1 MFNIRTDMAIEAG
14 AIYNKNHKEISNL
27 NGIKHQMRKTD
38 HYKVT
43 HVVIENEEGE
53 KLVGKPKGNYITVDA
68 PKILYNEEKTVDEVT
83 NCIGEELAN
92 LANFGG
98 EKTILVIGLG
108 NERMTPDAFGPKV
121 ISKLMVTR
129 HIFSMDNL
137 HKNLSGNRVCA
148 IAPGVLGTT
157 GIETGEI
164 IKGVTERVKPDIIIC
179 IDALATRSLKR
190 ISTSFQMSDTGIVPG
205 SGVGNRRNAL
215 NSDTLGVPVIAI
227 GVPTVVDA
235 ATIANDTMDAVYQVV
250 KKHSDKKSQDIGFV
264 GRLESEDRYTLIKEI
279 LNPQEGN
286 LIVSPKDIDSVIEC
300 VSGIVADALN
310 RLFGNDMNVLSI

>member
-1 MFNIRTDMAIEAG
+1 MFDIRTDMAIEAG
-14 AIYNKNHKEISNL
+14 AIYNKDHKEISNL
-27 NGIKHQMRKTD
+27 NGIKHQTRETD
-38 HYKVT
+38 YYKVT

-68 PKILYNEEKTVDEVT
+68 PEILYKGQNTLNNVVSCLE
-83 NCIGEELAN
+83 EELSK
-92 LANFGG
+92 LADFDG
-98 EKTILVIGLG
+98 EKTILVVGLG
-108 NERMTPDAFGPKV
+108 NVKMTPDAFGPKV
-121 ISKLMVTR
+121 ISKLTVTR
-129 HIFSMDNL
+129 HIFSMDDLYENA
-137 HKNLSGNRVCA
+137 SGNKVCA

-157 GIETGEI
+157 GIETEES
-164 IKGVTERVKPDIIIC
+164 IKGVTERIKPDIVIC

-215 NSDTLGVPVIAI
+215 NTDTLGVPVIAI

-235 ATIANDTMDAVYQVV
+235 ATIANDAMDAVYEVV
-250 KKHSDKKSQDIGFV
+250 KKHSDKRTLDIGFV
-264 GRLESEDRYTLIKEI
+264 GRLESEERYTLIKEI

-300 VSGIVADALN
+300 VSDIVADSLN
-310 RLFGNDMNVLSI
+310 KLFGNDKNVLSI